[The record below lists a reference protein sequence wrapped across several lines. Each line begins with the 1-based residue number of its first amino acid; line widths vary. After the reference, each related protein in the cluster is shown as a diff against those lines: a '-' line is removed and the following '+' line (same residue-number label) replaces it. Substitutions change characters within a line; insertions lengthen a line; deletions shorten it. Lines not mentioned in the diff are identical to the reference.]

1 MFDAHVYAY
10 YRAPYR
16 MVMLSRWPPWQT
28 GKWVNPARI
37 CGEERPAYTHF
48 LCRLFTFNFFL
59 FLFYPSNFFTV
70 ISICARPPLLFLIL
84 NYRTTNIHLNV
95 ILFFFL
101 FPKICIA
108 SYISNFACWFCSC
121 EDLRIISIYENIR
134 KRDMRYARGE
144 TLRFHQ
150 LFREKKITREVARYK
165 SSRDRCPLSNH
176 SRGHSVSSNGT
187 KSLTTINFLSLCRVE
202 KKEN

>member
-48 LCRLFTFNFFL
+48 LCRLSTFNFFL

-95 ILFFFL
+95 ILFFFFFFL
-101 FPKICIA
+101 KFA
-108 SYISNFACWFCSC
+108 SHRIHPILLADFA
-121 EDLRIISIYENIR
+121 LAKIYE
-134 KRDMRYARGE
+134 
-144 TLRFHQ
+144 
-150 LFREKKITREVARYK
+150 LFRFTKMFENAICDMPVGKHCVSTNYSVRKKLHARLHGINLAAI
-165 SSRDRCPLSNH
+165 DVLL
-176 SRGHSVSSNGT
+176 V
-187 KSLTTINFLSLCRVE
+187 TIPEDIPFPRMGPRVWRRSISYLCAA
-202 KKEN
+202 